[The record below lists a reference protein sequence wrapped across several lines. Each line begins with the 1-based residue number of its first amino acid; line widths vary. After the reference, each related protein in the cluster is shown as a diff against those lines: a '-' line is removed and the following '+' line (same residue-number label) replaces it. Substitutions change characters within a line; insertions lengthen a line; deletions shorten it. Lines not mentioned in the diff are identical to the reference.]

1 MRKKNDPRGVV
12 CPCPGVEYMHMITIF
27 NFFFSETA
35 WLIKAK
41 FYVGPPWEKKV
52 YINGPG
58 HMTRMAATPI
68 YGQSLQKFPTELSPM
83 IMKLDM
89 QYYELKLYTVYINDD
104 PELTLT
110 YFTAISNWTKL
121 VFLLMVGPYIR

>member
-1 MRKKNDPRGVV
+1 M
-12 CPCPGVEYMHMITIF
+12 
-27 NFFFSETA
+27 
-35 WLIKAK
+35 
-41 FYVGPPWEKKV
+41 GPPWEKKV

-83 IMKLDM
+83 IMKLGM
-89 QYYELKLYTVYINDD
+89 EYYELKLYTVYRNDD